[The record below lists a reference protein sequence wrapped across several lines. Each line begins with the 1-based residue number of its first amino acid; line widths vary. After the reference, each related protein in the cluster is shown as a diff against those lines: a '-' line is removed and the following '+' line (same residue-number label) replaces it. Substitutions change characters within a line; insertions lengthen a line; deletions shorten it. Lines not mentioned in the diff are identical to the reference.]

1 MYKPLI
7 AFLIVFFILSG
18 FLLMFSSGGKKKI
31 DNKHVTVDNTNT
43 NTNTNVNYNI
53 DNVDNP
59 DIFRKKENTVS
70 ANKGEK
76 ERVIFDTLDKP
87 RDDAQSH
94 NMDEKFFVQ
103 IKESEYDF
111 IDKDTQERMR
121 AIVNAKLM
129 SRKRHRKYDED

>member
-18 FLLMFSSGGKKKI
+18 FLLMFTSGGKKKI
-31 DNKHVTVDNTNT
+31 DNKQVTVDNTNT
-43 NTNTNVNYNI
+43 NTNTNYNI

-59 DIFRKKENTVS
+59 DIFRKKENTLP

-76 ERVIFDTLDKP
+76 EMVTFNILDKP

-94 NMDEKFFVQ
+94 NMDEKYFVK

-121 AIVNAKLM
+121 VLVNAKLM
-129 SRKRHRKYDED
+129 SKKRHRKYDED